1 MNVQPLTLDGKDF
14 VVLSRA
20 DYESLL
26 DTHDIAAADKVLAD
40 VASGADEFV
49 PAEVV
54 NALIDGENPVRV
66 WRSHRRLSARDLAE
80 RAGVSAAYISEIETG
95 KKDGSISV
103 MKKIAEVLDVDL
115 DDLV

>member
-49 PAEVV
+49 PADVA

-66 WRSHRRLSARDLAE
+66 WRNHRGLTARELARQAE
-80 RAGVSAAYISEIETG
+80 LSAAYISEIETG
-95 KKDGSISV
+95 KKDGSISA
-103 MKKIAEVLDVDL
+103 MKRVAEVLGVDL
-115 DDLV
+115 DDLI